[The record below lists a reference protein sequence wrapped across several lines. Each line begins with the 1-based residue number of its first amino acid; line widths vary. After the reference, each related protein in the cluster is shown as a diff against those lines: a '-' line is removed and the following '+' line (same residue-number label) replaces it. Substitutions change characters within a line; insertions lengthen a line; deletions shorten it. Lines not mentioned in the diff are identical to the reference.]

1 MAPSEGRGPHAAR
14 PGDGSWTRLFPPV
27 AAKHPRSVLI
37 AWALM
42 ATVNLVAGAVVT
54 SWPERQRDL
63 DTMRRWGHRWLAEG
77 RNVYAIAGEAPDY
90 PPHAIVVL
98 APLAEISSRFAVP
111 LWAVVNVVLAIVAP
125 LLAVRV
131 AKPRAMWSDVA
142 LTTMMFLCWS
152 GVRTLLQFSLTALV
166 LGLLATALADTRPVW
181 SGVCLGLA
189 SIKPQVAVP
198 FVLWALLTRR
208 VRSLG
213 VAAATVMVGLCL
225 YLSLIHI

>member
-1 MAPSEGRGPHAAR
+1 
-14 PGDGSWTRLFPPV
+14 
-27 AAKHPRSVLI
+27 
-37 AWALM
+37 M

-63 DTMRRWGHRWLAEG
+63 DTMRRWEHWWLAEG

-111 LWAVVNVVLAIVAP
+111 LWAGVNVVLAIVAP
-125 LLAVRV
+125 LLAVRA

-181 SGVCLGLA
+181 SVCA
-189 SIKPQVAVP
+189 SVWRPSNRK
-198 FVLWALLTRR
+198 W
-208 VRSLG
+208 RSLSSCG
-213 VAAATVMVGLCL
+213 R
-225 YLSLIHI
+225 S